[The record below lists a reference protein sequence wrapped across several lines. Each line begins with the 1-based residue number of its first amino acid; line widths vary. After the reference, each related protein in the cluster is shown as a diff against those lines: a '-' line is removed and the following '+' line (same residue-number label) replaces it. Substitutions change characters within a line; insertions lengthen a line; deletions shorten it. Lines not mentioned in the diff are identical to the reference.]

1 MGSMNKV
8 ILLGRLGDDPVSRS
22 MPDGSPVA
30 NFDIATSTFSS
41 KSGEKKEYTEWHKCC
56 AFNQAA
62 EVASQYLKKG
72 SQVLIEGSLRTNK
85 WEDKEGNKR
94 STVEIVVGR
103 LTMVGGRPESASEPL
118 KASSNTSAKPAA
130 QKAKAG
136 DFDDIPDDYPF

>member
-8 ILLGRLGDDPVSRS
+8 ILLGRLGDDPVNRA

-30 NFDIATSTFSS
+30 NFDIATSSFSS

-103 LTMVGGRPESASEPL
+103 LTMVGGRPESASEPP
-118 KASSNTSAKPAA
+118 KDSGNTSARAS
-130 QKAKAG
+130 QGKAPEG
-136 DFDDIPDDYPF
+136 GFSDLPDDFPF